1 MRYSVPVG
9 LVAVLVIAAFAA
21 GYVLHARTDRVLP
34 LTEASTVS
42 QVQTSPGPS
51 TKSRG
56 QAEKAIVRGTI
67 EAISNGTLV
76 VRVAQAPGLPLVQG
90 ARLTVD
96 LRPDTV
102 LMREI
107 TRSDL
112 TRGSSVNLRGSLEG
126 GRFIVRQLTVELTR

>member
-1 MRYSVPVG
+1 MRYPVPVG
-9 LVAVLVIAAFAA
+9 LVAVLVIATFAA

-51 TKSRG
+51 PKSRG